1 MAPMK
6 NQFFALVL
14 GVLTLSAMEAQCSM
28 SLEEVNAPAVT
39 GELPTGGSFPFTLYP
54 MELLPAVCID
64 IEAGEAPKA
73 PVSIGSVL
81 AGYTSELAKPPSNSF
96 VRPAYRSWLR

>member
-14 GVLTLSAMEAQCSM
+14 GLLTLSAMEAQCSM

-39 GELPTGGSFPFTLYP
+39 AELPTGGALPY
-54 MELLPAVCID
+54 LLNAIDLHPAVCID